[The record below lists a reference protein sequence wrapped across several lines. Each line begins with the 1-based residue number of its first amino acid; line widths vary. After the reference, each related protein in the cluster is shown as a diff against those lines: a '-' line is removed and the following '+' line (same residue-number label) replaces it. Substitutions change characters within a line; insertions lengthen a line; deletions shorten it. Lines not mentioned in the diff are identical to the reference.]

1 MDNSI
6 ITISKYHFSFV
17 YLLKC
22 GWHCSKRNW
31 YNYFSNIC
39 NHVIIVHPY
48 VAPSLCKGE
57 GVGGHSGISK
67 VFMFML
73 PLFWK
78 EGAGGETG
86 A

>member
-1 MDNSI
+1 MI
-6 ITISKYHFSFV
+6 IA
-17 YLLKC
+17 
-22 GWHCSKRNW
+22 
-31 YNYFSNIC
+31 
-39 NHVIIVHPY
+39 HPY